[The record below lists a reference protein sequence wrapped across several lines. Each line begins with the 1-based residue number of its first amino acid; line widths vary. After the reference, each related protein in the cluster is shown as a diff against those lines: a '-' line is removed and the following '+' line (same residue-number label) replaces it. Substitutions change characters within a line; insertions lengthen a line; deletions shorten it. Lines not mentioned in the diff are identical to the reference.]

1 MFHIKWAHGLLSVLF
16 LVNSALAAQDSSPVP
31 AWLRKHS
38 DGEALACRF
47 AVEPIFSSPLLRIAK
62 LDARMPE
69 HIAPSQFLA
78 IGAAQVLIHAQESV
92 GATTK
97 PGHALSWAAV
107 ARLREPLDINEL
119 IERWCGA
126 RIVPNRDATRVDVLT
141 IDDRTCYRVPSGTFL
156 GRPVRSGFVEFEDS
170 KGNSADGINIGD
182 VDTYYS
188 FVGDEGKI
196 RAVVTFDSVT
206 DKDLVQGNLQL
217 ALRCPVFQT
226 RFRHFEDAKLS
237 MFVRNPKT
245 GRRTESFEISLT
257 PDHEVRFVLPG
268 RLKLHENPTSPLLDL
283 QDDLIADEQLQLCF
297 SLTEP
302 SVYCGFGDHSVQ
314 IVHDRHEFLHLEND
328 LVFVS
333 DSQKLLEDLLDDKTS
348 IQGLLTQTEATA
360 EFSVRLTSPHENHLL
375 ERFAIA
381 ECEMIKFAEVL
392 SGLTQV
398 EGTLNLTDG
407 LQFQSTCRYATPAT
421 AAAQIS
427 PFIELIVERWTNFRS
442 EADLLCRRST
452 SIGRLVQSVF
462 DGVRA
467 TFPKKGM
474 SAEESASFM
483 SSFVGG
489 PEDVPRVALKDSGIE
504 ISFARPAFHASDR
517 SREADFLA
525 NVFAAASF
533 DLVRDRHIEQAENS
547 IRLALEQMPDDLGLI
562 LRLAH
567 LYCFNA
573 PRERHAAEIR
583 YAMVRKGIHLVLDPL
598 ERTGKDSDKFWLLA
612 RILRMKV
619 ADPLHEAGRL
629 QPLFES
635 DSELQERLQKVCE
648 FRSADAGWDADPSA
662 IAKRLLTMAIRHRE
676 STQQT
681 GEVPRILLYSDR
693 AHAAVSYAEN
703 LMRSGEFSA
712 AETAWR
718 KASDYFGD
726 FADDPLVEVN
736 QKTYRLFDLPDIRK
750 TNAADVERIELEYDR
765 TECMLGFSICDVATN
780 PIFRESLTTIHEA
793 KKLANSH
800 SSGLEMYEK
809 PFQKLASVF
818 EKQDEQIAVA
828 RLLAPEWQDYEHR
841 RIRLNRPE
849 VDSTKELRRMLQLNR
864 SFYEYRLS
872 RIQQLLKNQGQR
884 DR

>member
-119 IERWCGA
+119 IERWCGV

-156 GRPVRSGFVEFEDS
+156 GRPVRTGFVEFEDS

-206 DKDLVQGNLQL
+206 DQDLVQGNLQL

-226 RFRHFEDAKLS
+226 RFRNFEDAKLS
-237 MFVRNPKT
+237 MFVRNPRT

-268 RLKLHENPTSPLLDL
+268 RLKSHENPTSPLLDL

-314 IVHDRHEFLHLEND
+314 IVHDGQEFVHLVDD

-333 DSQKLLEDLLDDKTS
+333 DSQKLLKMLLDDETS
-348 IQGLLTQTEATA
+348 VRDLLTQSEATA

-375 ERFAIA
+375 ERIAIA
-381 ECEMIKFAEVL
+381 ECEMIEFAEIL
-392 SGLTQV
+392 SALTQV
-398 EGTLNLTDG
+398 DGTLNLTDG
-407 LQFQSTCRYATPAT
+407 FQLQSSCHYANPAT
-421 AAAQIS
+421 AAAQIN
-427 PFIELIVERWTNFRS
+427 PFIELIAERWTNFRH

-452 SIGRLVQSVF
+452 SVGHLVQTVF

-474 SAEESASFM
+474 SAGESTSFM
-483 SSFVGG
+483 SSYLGD
-489 PEDVPRVALKDSGIE
+489 PEDVPRVTLKDSTLE
-504 ISFARPAFHASDR
+504 ISFARPALHASDR

-525 NVFAAASF
+525 NVFAAAGF

-662 IAKRLLTMAIRHRE
+662 IAERLLTMAIRHRE
-676 STQQT
+676 STQRT

-693 AHAAVSYAEN
+693 AHAALSYAEN
-703 LMRSGEFSA
+703 LMRSGEFAA
-712 AETAWR
+712 AETAWK
-718 KASDYFGD
+718 KASDYLNEV
-726 FADDPLVEVN
+726 ADKPLVEVKEN
-736 QKTYRLFDLPDIRK
+736 RYRLFDLSEIK
-750 TNAADVERIELEYDR
+750 ATNNGDVDRLEFEYDR
-765 TECMLGFSICDVATN
+765 TEFLNRLRICEVAATARSREAMTTMLEARKPGNS
-780 PIFRESLTTIHEA
+780 RSRSLV
-793 KKLANSH
+793 
-800 SSGLEMYEK
+800 MYETA
-809 PFQKLASVF
+809 FQSLGRLFRK
-818 EKQDEQIAVA
+818 EDEQLAVA
-828 RLLAPEWQDYEHR
+828 RLFAPEWQDYEFR
-841 RIRLNRPE
+841 RMRMDRPE
-849 VDSTKELRRMLQLNR
+849 NDATREFRNMQKLDLSYTERRFF
-864 SFYEYRLS
+864 SDADTVEET
-872 RIQQLLKNQGQR
+872 
-884 DR
+884 